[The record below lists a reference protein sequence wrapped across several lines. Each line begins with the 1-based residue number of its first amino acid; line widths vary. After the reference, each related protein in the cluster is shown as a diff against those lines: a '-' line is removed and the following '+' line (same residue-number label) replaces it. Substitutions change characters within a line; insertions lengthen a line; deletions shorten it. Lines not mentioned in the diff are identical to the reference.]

1 MCPGENSRIED
12 KTLLCNWKCLEN
24 KVKKVQFIEKNI
36 KRQDNQISL

>member
-24 KVKKVQFIEKNI
+24 KVKKGAIH
-36 KRQDNQISL
+36 